1 MQKIEL
7 SIGDLTIA
15 RAEKLAQRY
24 RLSLQSFLE
33 FAVVRGIREIEKQV
47 EQEERALRRAAAALV
62 AEVEGGMQR

>member
-33 FAVVRGIREIEKQV
+33 FAVVRGVRELEKQV
-47 EQEERALRRAAAALV
+47 EREKQALRRAAAALV
-62 AEVEGGMQR
+62 AEVEGGMRR